1 MPSTQEIHNRHEENA
16 LLPHSLLVARQIWAG
31 ISRQRPFDPSYHLPP
46 MIMAERLWVVVH
58 GRVQAVGFRAFVY
71 RQARSLGLRGWVRNR
86 PDGTV
91 ECVAEGPR
99 SDLEQLLTKLQEGPS
114 AARVKRVESGF
125 EDARGDLGIF
135 DVRF

>member
-1 MPSTQEIHNRHEENA
+1 MSAGDAGAGEWE
-16 LLPHSLLVARQIWAG
+16 PHAPAAG
-31 ISRQRPFDPSYHLPP
+31 
-46 MIMAERLWVVVH
+46 AERLRAVVS

-71 RQARSLGLRGWVRNR
+71 NQARARGLSGWVRNR

-99 SDLEQLLTKLQEGPS
+99 PELDGLLAELEAGPP
-114 AARVKRVESGF
+114 AARVKGVRSGF
-125 EDARGDLGIF
+125 EPARGDTAGF

>member
-1 MPSTQEIHNRHEENA
+1 
-16 LLPHSLLVARQIWAG
+16 
-31 ISRQRPFDPSYHLPP
+31 

-71 RQARSLGLRGWVRNR
+71 RRARSLGLRGWVRNR

-99 SDLEQLLTKLQEGPS
+99 SELDQLLTELQEGPS

-125 EDARGDLGIF
+125 EPARGDLRAF

>member
-1 MPSTQEIHNRHEENA
+1 M
-16 LLPHSLLVARQIWAG
+16 VA
-31 ISRQRPFDPSYHLPP
+31 
-46 MIMAERLWVVVH
+46 AERMRAVVH

-71 RQARSLGLRGWVRNR
+71 NQARLRGLRGWVRNR

-99 SDLEQLLTKLQEGPS
+99 ADLDGLLGALCAGPP
-114 AARVKRVESGF
+114 AARVKHIDSGF
-125 EDARGDLGIF
+125 EAARGDIMGF